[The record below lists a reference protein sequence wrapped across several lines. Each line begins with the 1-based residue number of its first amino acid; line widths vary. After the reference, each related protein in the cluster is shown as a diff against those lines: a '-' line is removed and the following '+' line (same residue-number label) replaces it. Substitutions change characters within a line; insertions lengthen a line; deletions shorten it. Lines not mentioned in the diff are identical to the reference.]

1 MRPPAGPNACASG
14 AYDGRRIFTR
24 TAKRHGRPIAGT
36 NLMKPDQYFLERF
49 NKFLTNDWVHL
60 ERKVAAL
67 EAKVHLLLGGTSL
80 LIGLMIYAVTK

>member
-1 MRPPAGPNACASG
+1 MFWVGWVSLIHPK
-14 AYDGRRIFTR
+14 FVR
-24 TAKRHGRPIAGT
+24 TAGMGSEK
-36 NLMKPDQYFLERF
+36 YFLERF

-80 LIGLMIYAVTK
+80 LIGLMIYTVTK

>member
-1 MRPPAGPNACASG
+1 
-14 AYDGRRIFTR
+14 
-24 TAKRHGRPIAGT
+24 
-36 NLMKPDQYFLERF
+36 MKPDQYFLERF